1 MRKIGRVA
9 EGRAG
14 RVPRTA
20 VAAGNR
26 RRRPVNINKALTL
39 AVCSRPLNV
48 PATTFSG
55 CRLGSLLDT
64 GGEGM

>member
-1 MRKIGRVA
+1 MA

-20 VAAGNR
+20 VAAASWR
-26 RRRPVNINKALTL
+26 RRFVNINKALTL
-39 AVCSRPLNV
+39 AARLRPLNV
-48 PATTFSG
+48 PATTFTR
-55 CRLGSLLDT
+55 CRLGSFLDT